1 MARKDDREKSKGF
14 GAAKLLLGLVVVF
27 VAFCAA
33 GYFFP
38 DLPWSG
44 TVRGFFESAAKGV
57 DKSGVYQV
65 SISGLTVDHQE
76 FKQGEKLDLQV
87 FVKTVDADGNEIDV
101 WDSTEFGE
109 RIAKVGKTSLTA
121 SWSDRPFDVQ
131 WKPGTVFVVEVWDFV
146 GRNKLIA
153 RFTSDASKKEF
164 PLRSGSL
171 TLRVV
176 KGDKEVN
183 ERRGG
188 TNQITFESKFLRDLP
203 VDN

>member
-1 MARKDDREKSKGF
+1 MAKHDDKQKGKGS
-14 GAAKLLLGLVVVF
+14 GAAKLLVGLIVVF
-27 VAFCAA
+27 AGFCAS

-44 TVRGFFESAAKGV
+44 TVRGFFETAAKGV
-57 DKSGVYQV
+57 DKSGVYEV
-65 SISGLTVDHQE
+65 KISNLVVDHQE

-87 FVKTVDADGNEIDV
+87 TVKIRDADGDETTV
-101 WDSTEFGE
+101 WESEKFGE
-109 RIAKVGKTSLTA
+109 RISKVGSDSLTA
-121 SWSDRPFDVQ
+121 SWADRPFEVQ
-131 WKPGTVFVVEVWDFV
+131 WEPGTVFVIEVWDFV

-153 RFTSDASKKEF
+153 RLTTDASKKEF
-164 PLRSGSL
+164 PLKGSL

-203 VDN
+203 VEN